1 MMMKHGIKLAIMAHE
16 PSRSIFASVGPP
28 LGSAWRD
35 AV

>member
-1 MMMKHGIKLAIMAHE
+1 MMMKHGIKLAIMHE